1 MRTSQDCRPS
11 ESLPQDRAILY
22 FRLGA
27 WTFAALIAP
36 DLALD
41 CWTLGIGIGL
51 DPDALTDAD

>member
-1 MRTSQDCRPS
+1 LRTSQDCRPS

-41 CWTLGIGIGL
+41 CWKLGIGVGL